1 MSAIRALS
9 PVKQLTVPQKV
20 FSDFKKYL
28 KVKHLINVA
37 IFYLIVV
44 FLYGLIGVYVIGP
57 LNMKCIRTSYVEG
70 MNISSDS
77 CIMAEPKDLQSVI
90 SVPDYNCNPKSERS
104 LCPANM
110 TCRCVYLERNQ
121 LLQADFPNLGKE
133 YILSTLPSIHTC
145 RLIKIK
151 KKTNIPRVTD
161 EGWNSKK
168 QLSRLFSFDFSSF
181 PLGQRIEVKV
191 EKYYILIQSSH

>member
-1 MSAIRALS
+1 M
-9 PVKQLTVPQKV
+9 KQLTVPEEEINK
-20 FSDFKKYL
+20 FLKYL
-28 KVKHLINVA
+28 RIKHLINA
-37 IFYLIVV
+37 ALFYVIIV

-90 SVPDYNCNPKSERS
+90 SVPDYNCNPKPERS

-151 KKTNIPRVTD
+151 KQPNTP
-161 EGWNSKK
+161 
-168 QLSRLFSFDFSSF
+168 LS
-181 PLGQRIEVKV
+181 
-191 EKYYILIQSSH
+191 LIHI